1 MRPIYKFELS
11 AGETTQRAFPIYK
24 DDLAKDF
31 EKESG
36 QEFFR
41 AKLSGNLTFE
51 SADYEFIVGKAF
63 DTEFGLE
70 IFVSTDA
77 GQTWVSYWRGK
88 FYKTDC
94 EFDIDS
100 GTVVVKPTVVDIY
113 NDVLAGLDKEFN
125 LIDLA
130 PDIVQVYADK
140 RPIVQMYIPGQSSI
154 ACFMGGSYWEQ
165 DCEVVGE
172 TDTVEVSGESVNK
185 LTAYLFFNKLA
196 AKRVIQTEGVSTIP
210 DVFMGDQPASNFTDF
225 TFTNGAYKFIYRAVG
240 TGSGSEFYF
249 EIARVSDSV
258 VMWRYSGVYDASH
271 TTPPFGEIS
280 YNLTPVI
287 GSGATGVV
295 QMSWYDIPVYARYVC
310 DVSVI
315 NNFPTFKIPVDD
327 LTGQNPNYHYVFPYG
342 RTGVVYFGTGL
353 TATPNKWGLYQPGQ
367 YYQPPQV
374 SQNPELFPVS
384 RSAWGRVSVWFTFF
398 RYDIADDI
406 AGRKQ
411 FVIKHAYSLSSV
423 ISVLLGQI
431 ATGITH
437 EPTTAYSQFLYG
449 ENLLEITQTLLIT
462 PKSNVVTAGY
472 DQPAQNAPIT
482 LRQVLN
488 MLRDCFRCYW
498 FIDSSNRF
506 RVEHIKFF
514 MNGGSYTATPVI
526 GVDLTAQK
534 VTRNGKPWAFGLD
547 QYRYEKPEMA
557 ARYQFGWMDEVTQFF
572 NGYPMEIVSKY
583 VNPEMIEQITV
594 AGFTSDIDYII
605 MNPGGVSKD
614 GFVLLSA
621 VLTNVSSGEV
631 SIDVSAITSCGSYID
646 ANGKWATQ
654 YVNNYYGGLVN
665 VTAYRGKN
673 YKIVSSGGGSYA
685 FVKSGV
691 SLGNAVDFATGWSA
705 YEAMP
710 GDGTEYTGVIPDDAV
725 YLYVY
730 LQSAGTSYRPRSI
743 TILGVQS
750 TEFVLPYYEF
760 TKGVTEHRLQNGYVA
775 FYFLENYYVYD
786 MPASQFKVN
795 GVTYTAQG
803 VKRLKSQNVNFPAL
817 ADPDLQ
823 KLIKTNIGNGTIEK
837 LSVNLSSRN
846 AKTTL
851 RYDTE

>member
-24 DDLAKDF
+24 EDLTKDF

-51 SADYEFIVGKAF
+51 SADYEFIVEKAF

-100 GTVVVKPTVVDIY
+100 ETVVVKPTLLDVY
-113 NDVLAGLDKEFN
+113 NDVLDGLDKEYN

-130 PDIVQVYADK
+130 PEIAQVYADK
-140 RPIVQMYIPGQSSI
+140 RPIVQMYIPGQSVI
-154 ACFMGGSYWEQ
+154 ACFMGGSWWEQ
-165 DCEVVGE
+165 DCEIVNE
-172 TDTVEVSGESVNK
+172 SDTVEVEGQSKNK
-185 LTAYLFFNKLA
+185 LTEYLFFNRIA
-196 AKRVIQTEGVSTIP
+196 AKRVIQTAGVSTIP
-210 DVFMGDQPASNFTDF
+210 DVFIGDQPASNFTDF

-240 TGSGSEFYF
+240 TGSGTDFYF

-258 VMWRYSGVYDASH
+258 VMWRYSGVYDDSH

-287 GSGATGVV
+287 GSGATGIV

-310 DVSVI
+310 DVSEI

-327 LTGQNPNYHYVFPYG
+327 ITGLNPNYHYVFPYG
-342 RTGVVYFGTGL
+342 RTDVVYFSTEL
-353 TATPNKWGLYQPGQ
+353 TETPNKWGLYQPGK

-384 RSAWGRVSVWFTFF
+384 RNAWGRVSVWFSFF
-398 RYDIADDI
+398 RYDVADDI

-411 FVIKHAYSLSSV
+411 FVIKHAYPLSSV

-431 ATGITH
+431 ASDITH
-437 EPTTAYSQFLYG
+437 EATVAYSQFLYG
-449 ENLLEITQTLLIT
+449 ENILGITQTLLIT
-462 PKSNVVTAGY
+462 PKSNIVSAGY

-482 LRQVLN
+482 LRQVLA

-498 FIDSSNRF
+498 FIDEQKRF
-506 RVEHIKFF
+506 RVEHIQFF
-514 MNGGSYTATPVI
+514 RNGGSYSQSPQI
-526 GVDLTAQK
+526 GIDLTSQR
-534 VTRNGKPWAFGLD
+534 VSRNGKPWAFGLD
-547 QYRYEKPEMA
+547 KYGYEKPEMA
-557 ARYQFGWMDEVTQFF
+557 ARYQFGWMDNVTEYF
-572 NGYPMEIVSKY
+572 NGFPIDIVSKY
-583 VNPEMIEQITV
+583 VNPAMIEQINIS
-594 AGFTSDIDYII
+594 GFTSDVDYIL
-605 MNPGGVSKD
+605 MNPNAVSKD

-621 VLTNVSSGEV
+621 LSGGEYVELPWDSPQLWSSTRWYKFLSGTLKTGDVLDFSITDYTNYDISVYICRTKEYAGTMVYDTGWVAADVHKVISASENDCYVRVTIRRKNNGNISIQTGNDLVSV
-631 SIDVSAITSCGSYID
+631 CKVVRNIDEHPGSY
-646 ANGKWATQ
+646 
-654 YVNNYYGGLVN
+654 
-665 VTAYRGKN
+665 
-673 YKIVSSGGGSYA
+673 
-685 FVKSGV
+685 
-691 SLGNAVDFATGWSA
+691 
-705 YEAMP
+705 
-710 GDGTEYTGVIPDDAV
+710 
-725 YLYVY
+725 
-730 LQSAGTSYRPRSI
+730 
-743 TILGVQS
+743 
-750 TEFVLPYYEF
+750 VLPYYEF
-760 TKGVTEHRLQNGYVA
+760 IKGVTEHRLQNGYVS

-786 MPASQFKVN
+786 MPAPQFSVN
-795 GVTYTAQG
+795 GIEYTAIG
-803 VKRLKSQNVNFPAL
+803 VKRLKTQSVNFPAPD
-817 ADPDLQ
+817 DPDML

>member
-11 AGETTQRAFPIYK
+11 DGETTQRAFPIYK
-24 DDLAKDF
+24 EDLTKDF

-51 SADYEFIVGKAF
+51 SADYEFIVAKAF

-100 GTVVVKPTVVDIY
+100 GTVVVRPTVIDIY

-165 DCEVVGE
+165 DCEVVEE

-196 AKRVIQTEGVSTIP
+196 AKRVIQTSGNSSIP
-210 DVFMGDQPASNFTDF
+210 DVFMGDKPASNFTDF
-225 TFTNGAYKFIYRAVG
+225 TYTSGSYKFIYRVVS
-240 TGSGSEFYF
+240 TGSGVDFYF

-258 VMWRYSGVYDASH
+258 VMWRYSGSYNSAPDV
-271 TTPPFGEIS
+271 PPFGQIS

-287 GSGATGVV
+287 GTGATGIVV
-295 QMSWYDIPVYARYVC
+295 MSWSDIPVYARYVC
-310 DVSVI
+310 DVDEI
-315 NNFPTFKIPVDD
+315 NDFPTFKIPVDD

-342 RTGVVYFGTGL
+342 RTGVIYYGTEL
-353 TATPNKWGLYQPGQ
+353 TETPNKWGLYQPGQ

-411 FVIKHAYSLSSV
+411 FVIKHAYPLSSV

-437 EPTTAYSQFLYG
+437 EATTAYSQFLYG

-514 MNGGSYTATPVI
+514 MNGGSYTETPGI

-614 GFVLLSA
+614 GFVLLAALAGGEYVELPWDSPQ
-621 VLTNVSSGEV
+621 LFNSIRWYKFLSGTLQTGDIIDFGISDYTNYDISVYICTTKEYAGTMVYDTGWVAQDVHKVIGAAENGCYVRVTIRRKDNGKISLQTGNDLVSVCKVVRNVDEHP
-631 SIDVSAITSCGSYID
+631 GSY
-646 ANGKWATQ
+646 Q
-654 YVNNYYGGLVN
+654 
-665 VTAYRGKN
+665 
-673 YKIVSSGGGSYA
+673 
-685 FVKSGV
+685 
-691 SLGNAVDFATGWSA
+691 
-705 YEAMP
+705 
-710 GDGTEYTGVIPDDAV
+710 
-725 YLYVY
+725 
-730 LQSAGTSYRPRSI
+730 
-743 TILGVQS
+743 
-750 TEFVLPYYEF
+750 LPYYEF
-760 TKGVTEHRLQNGYVA
+760 IKGVTEHRLQNGYVA

-803 VKRLKSQNVNFPAL
+803 VKRLKSQNVNFPTP
-817 ADPDLQ
+817 ADPDLL